1 MGDENMFKG
10 VYTAIVTPFK
20 ADKIDEDSLQKLI
33 EFQIENGVNGI
44 VACGST
50 GESATLSFEEHIRV
64 IELAAKFASGRIKV
78 LAGTGSNNTQEAIEL
93 VKEAEKLHIDGHL
106 QITPYY
112 NKPTQEGLYLHF
124 RKISENAGLPIVL
137 YNVPTRT
144 SVNMLPETV
153 LRLSKIDNI
162 KGIKEASGS
171 IEQAATI
178 LRSAPEDFCL
188 LSGDDAMT
196 LPIIALGGHGVIST
210 VSNVAPKDMS
220 LMTDYCFKGDYKSA
234 RKLNFKLLPLIH
246 AMFIETNPI
255 PVKKA
260 LNIMGFIE
268 NEIRLPLSEPSGSTI
283 EKLNKALKDYGIV

>member
-1 MGDENMFKG
+1 MFKG

-20 ADKIDEDSLQKLI
+20 SNKIDENSLEKLI
-33 EFQIENGVNGI
+33 EFQIKNGVSGI

-64 IELAAKFASGRIKV
+64 IDLAAKFAAGRVKV
-78 LAGTGSNNTQEAIEL
+78 LAGTGSNNTNEAVEL
-93 VKEAEKLHIDGHL
+93 VKEAEKLNIDGHL

-124 RKISENAGLPIVL
+124 KKIAENAKLPIIL

-144 SVNMLPETV
+144 AVNILPETV
-153 LRLSKIDNI
+153 LMLAKIDNI

-171 IEQAATI
+171 IDQVTAI
-178 LRSAPEDFCL
+178 LRSAPEDFYL

-196 LPIIALGGHGVIST
+196 LPIIAIGGHGVIST

-220 LMTDYCFKGDYKSA
+220 LMADYCFKGDYKSA

-268 NEIRLPLSEPSGSTI
+268 NEIRLPLSEPAGSTI
-283 EKLNKALKDYGIV
+283 EKINQALKDYGII